1 MDYLLKKSDGTATSL
16 NGTVTRLQLPDQTD
30 TIFPGDQRPIDLGD
44 YVLVKATEVTQEV
57 TSGKKRG
64 STTVAGD
71 KDNETVTVTYTAV
84 NQTTAEHWASIR
96 TQRDAKLAESD
107 WMANSDVT
115 MSSAWKTYRAALRDL
130 PASESDPDDITWPDE
145 PS

>member
-1 MDYLLKKSDGTATSL
+1 MDYLLKKSDGTATNLGS
-16 NGTVTRLQLPDQTD
+16 TVGRVEIPDTTD
-30 TIFPGDQRPIDLGD
+30 IVYTGDKRPIDLGD

-71 KDNETVTVTYTAV
+71 KDKETVTVTYTAV

-115 MSSAWKTYRAALRDL
+115 MSSAWKTYRQALRDL
-130 PASESDPDDITWPDE
+130 PASESDPDDITFPDE

>member
-1 MDYLLKKSDGTATSL
+1 MDYLLKKSDGSATNL
-16 NGTVTRLQLPDQTD
+16 NGTVSRLQLPDQTD
-30 TIFPGDQRPIDLGD
+30 TIFPGDQRPVDLGD
-44 YVLVKATEVTQEV
+44 YVLVKAKEVTQEV

-64 STTVAGD
+64 STTVTTD
-71 KDNETVTVTYTAV
+71 KDKETVTVTYTAV
-84 NQTTAEHWASIR
+84 AQTAAEHWAAIR
-96 TQRDAKLAESD
+96 SKRDVLLAQSD
-107 WMANSDVT
+107 YMGNSDVT